1 MREEFNNELPLTQQ
15 QQQDYEEDN
24 SLDDFDKLLYLQ
36 NKDEEEETEVAIYFK
51 EPISHYNVSLIFI

>member
-15 QQQDYEEDN
+15 QQQDYEEDY

-51 EPISHYNVSLIFI
+51 EPISHYKVSLTFI